1 MTEVT
6 ASVLS
11 LAGFALAEAVRR
23 VCDAGAGIALT
34 AFTMADRAG
43 ERVLTEHGS
52 GTTAEI
58 AQRAR
63 LDGDRMSATGDEW
76 AFAPDVVMPDDGE
89 AAGDR
94 AAIIVDFQAPGMIA
108 PASIVQR
115 YERATSNMR
124 ARLRGLPSIGSYD
137 DALDPD
143 QQDLVLQ
150 RVESGVRDHP
160 SSERLWR
167 YWEA

>member
-34 AFTMADRAG
+34 AFTIADRAEG
-43 ERVLTEHGS
+43 RVLTEFAS

-58 AQRAR
+58 AQRAK
-63 LDGDRMSATGDEW
+63 LDCHRMSATGDEW
-76 AFAPDVVMPDDGE
+76 AFARDVVMPDAGE
-89 AAGDR
+89 AAEAR
-94 AAIIVDFQAPGMIA
+94 TAIIVDFQAPGMIA

-115 YERATSNMR
+115 YEHATSNTC
-124 ARLRGLPSIGSYD
+124 ARLLGSPSIGSYD
-137 DALDPD
+137 DTLDPD
-143 QQDLVLQ
+143 QQELVLQ

-167 YWEA
+167 YWDA